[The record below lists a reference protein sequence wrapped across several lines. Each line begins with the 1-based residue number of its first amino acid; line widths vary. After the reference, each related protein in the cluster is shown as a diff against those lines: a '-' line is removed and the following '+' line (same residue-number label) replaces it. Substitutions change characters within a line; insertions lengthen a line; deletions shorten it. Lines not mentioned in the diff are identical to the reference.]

1 MKLARLLSV
10 LFIGVYGIVVVG
22 CKDDGPGNGNGQG
35 GSSAPPQ
42 EERQKLV
49 GNVAFLSQITSG
61 TELGEAIIGVCANVS
76 QLENAQIAFVTGG
89 DLESLPKG
97 ELLDFYNKGG
107 LITVVNP
114 DANTDD
120 FLIEELKGG
129 YSPITD
135 NIGALLFAFN
145 NRDQFFIILKNGV
158 ECVPNQE
165 VVPVDEE
172 VLNGLIGKTDE
183 DESKINDEEIKS
195 ESEITAHE
203 HDDYYYYMKL
213 EDFIEWVNENYDDR
227 GLKLN
232 AKFATRVAN
241 SYNPSVDISR
251 NYFEISYTMPVSL
264 HNKIDQ
270 ATWSDPDRLDYDTNI
285 TYNAQIYPVYLHS
298 LETENS
304 AAGDYYIVEG
314 TITAH
319 NGDIW
324 HPKQCSHG
332 GTNNRVVGYFMKDL
346 RYKVELVGDDGK
358 PLGKLNFYR
367 DPIPTTTVQSTS
379 YSSGFSADFNMALSG
394 KAAKGSSPEI
404 GLDAGF
410 NLSWSSSVEQT
421 LDDVLTQRF
430 TDMNKGVEYLYTVC
444 NINSDRNWGDW
455 NRKYP
460 LLSRSDFSAPS
471 AWIWKVPNNTN
482 GVGENST
489 KSFSLKLT
497 ISATY
502 GSYNWWRGASW
513 DSTKEFSVGPETKT
527 IPIAAPSRES
537 FGVIALQNAGTLTVG
552 NMVVYNMD
560 NQQVNIQGSINKSQ
574 TAKKKLKAG
583 TYYIEY
589 DLIDPDADN
598 KLVSRW
604 KISDVEVKMGNDEES
619 STTTVSTVNA
629 QKIKQY

>member
-1 MKLARLLSV
+1 MKFSRLFSAIL
-10 LFIGVYGIVVVG
+10 IGVYGIAVVG

-35 GSSAPPQ
+35 GSVPPQ
-42 EERQKLV
+42 EEREQLV
-49 GNVAFLSQITSG
+49 GKVAFLSQITSA

-76 QLENAQIAFVTGG
+76 QLENAQIAFVTGE
-89 DLESLPKG
+89 DLESLPEGK
-97 ELLDFYNKGG
+97 LLDFYNKGG
-107 LITVVNP
+107 LIAVVNP
-114 DANTDD
+114 DTKTDD
-120 FLIEELKGG
+120 FLINELKGG

-135 NIGALLFAFN
+135 NIGAMLFAFN
-145 NRDQFFIILKNGV
+145 NRDQFFIILKNGI
-158 ECVPNQE
+158 ESVPNQE
-165 VVPVDEE
+165 VVPVDGE

-183 DESKINDEEIKS
+183 DESEIKDEGVGS
-195 ESEITAHE
+195 GQEVAVHE
-203 HDDYYYYMKL
+203 HDDYHYYMKL
-213 EDFIEWVNENYDDR
+213 EDFIKWVNDNYDAN
-227 GLKLN
+227 GPKMNVKLL
-232 AKFATRVAN
+232 TRVAN

-270 ATWSDPDRLDYDTNI
+270 AVWSDPDRLDYDTNI

-298 LETENS
+298 AETENS

-319 NGDIW
+319 NGDVW
-324 HPKQCSHG
+324 HPKQCDHG
-332 GTNNRVVGYFMKDL
+332 GTNNRVIGYFMKKL
-346 RYKVELVGDDGK
+346 QYKVELVDREGNH
-358 PLGKLNFYR
+358 LEKLNFYR
-367 DPIPTTTVQSTS
+367 DPLPTTTVQSTS

-394 KAAKGSSPEI
+394 KGSKGSSLEI

-430 TDMNKGVEYLYTVC
+430 TDTNKGVEYLYTVC
-444 NINSDRNWGDW
+444 NINSDRNWGNWDK
-455 NRKYP
+455 KYP

-471 AWIWKVPNNTN
+471 AWIWKIPNNTN
-482 GVGENST
+482 GVGENRT
-489 KSFSLKLT
+489 TSFSLKLT
-497 ISATY
+497 ISAKY

-552 NMVVYNMD
+552 NIVVVNKND
-560 NQQVNIQGSINKSQ
+560 QRANIQGSINKSQ

-589 DLIDPDADN
+589 DLIDPDTDN